1 MQAFDTARRVAA
13 IRRAFVLLGLACIA
27 GAAAAQNKGDPARGE
42 TLTKSCV
49 SCHGTAERVPLPA
62 TPSLAGQQA
71 EFLVL
76 QMFLFREGLRE
87 APQMAGVLKDATDP
101 DFFDI
106 AAHYARQRPPRPGAA
121 AKPALHARGAQLA
134 RDMGCGSCHLNDYS
148 GQKQVPRITSQ
159 REDYLVLSM
168 KAYRDNKRTGTD
180 TSMNG
185 ILYQVP
191 DADIEAL
198 AHFLAHQPQ

>member
-1 MQAFDTARRVAA
+1 MTASGTARRMTV
-13 IRRAFVLLGLACIA
+13 IRRAFVLLGLMCIG
-27 GAAAAQNKGDPARGE
+27 GAAAAQSRGDPARGE
-42 TLTKSCV
+42 ALTKTCA
-49 SCHGTAERVPLPA
+49 SCHGSAERAALPA
-62 TPSLAGQQA
+62 TPSLAGQQS

-87 APQMAGVLKDATDP
+87 APQMAGVLKDITDP

-106 AAHYARQRPPRPGAA
+106 AAHYSRQPPARSGGAPNA
-121 AKPALHARGAQLA
+121 ERHDRGARLA

-148 GQKQVPRITSQ
+148 GQKQVPRIANQ
-159 REDYLVLSM
+159 REDYLVQAM
-168 KAYRDNKRTGTD
+168 KAYRDNRRTGSD

-198 AHFLAHQPQ
+198 AHYLAHQR

>member
-1 MQAFDTARRVAA
+1 MTVFDTRRMTA

-27 GAAAAQNKGDPARGE
+27 GAAGGQSKGDPARGE
-42 TLTKSCV
+42 ALARNCAA
-49 SCHGTAERVPLPA
+49 CHGAAGRPPQAAAPA
-62 TPSLAGQQA
+62 LAGQQG

-87 APQMAGVLKDATDP
+87 APQMAGVLKDVTDP
-101 DFFDI
+101 HFFDI
-106 AAHYARQRPPRPGAA
+106 AAYYSRQSPPRPAA
-121 AKPALHARGAQLA
+121 AANPALHARGARLA
-134 RDMGCGSCHLNDYS
+134 RDMGCGSCHLDDYS
-148 GQKQVPRITSQ
+148 GQKQVPRIAGQ
-159 REDYLVLSM
+159 REDYLALSM

-180 TSMNG
+180 TSMSG